1 MNEFLFRLNFL
12 FKYFKFLF
20 NFLLHFLSLII
31 SEYAIKY
38 LLRLHLVDVGEQ
50 VYVCDLHLLA
60 LSLTRGACRPHLGG
74 RLQVSNRFVVIQIRF
89 RVAFVDKLV

>member
-12 FKYFKFLF
+12 FNYFKFLF

-31 SEYAIKY
+31 SKYAIKY
-38 LLRLHLVDVGEQ
+38 LLRLHLVDVREQ
-50 VYVCDLHLLA
+50 VDVRKLHLLA
-60 LSLTRGACRPHLGG
+60 LSLTRGACRPHLSC

-89 RVAFVDKLV
+89 GVAFVDELV